1 MGREVSI
8 EGEKVVLVPYM
19 RDHVPKYHQW
29 MEDPSLLEA
38 TASEP
43 LSLQQEYDMQLSWTQ
58 DPNKQTFIVLDK
70 QMILGTFAHGE
81 PHVEAMAGDVNIFMN
96 DCDDVRTVEIS
107 IMIAEP
113 KSRRKGLGKESVLLM
128 MAFAVENL
136 GIQAFCANIGE
147 SNTASID
154 LFKKLGFESA
164 GSSEIFKEVTLKLE
178 VNETLTDTLQSLLRN
193 SMVHA

>member
-113 KSRRKGLGKESVLLM
+113 KSSLFPVFASFWWGGKTRRLRVLNSKQSKFDNM
-128 MAFAVENL
+128 GQKHDVF
-136 GIQAFCANIGE
+136 QC
-147 SNTASID
+147 
-154 LFKKLGFESA
+154 
-164 GSSEIFKEVTLKLE
+164 GSTLL
-178 VNETLTDTLQSLLRN
+178 
-193 SMVHA
+193 